1 LKPRDLVGD
10 DDRMLPSDKYR
21 IRRLPAASWET
32 DDLQQRSKDTLSR
45 SMGNE
50 TLPLHAFLDHCR
62 LLQDLRD
69 CFAVQDRLDR
79 FDRVFFF
86 LRGGNFAYV
95 YLNETFQ
102 LMERAVI
109 LPGLNHAQRP
119 QEKLQRCLRKLA
131 PSASQGQR
139 ALRLL
144 VIDEVESGSGM
155 GRILKTFEEV
165 VREPV
170 WRASPQCELTFYT
183 IRPRERMSIKLD
195 EAIRKWSGYR
205 RNAARQLSISFEH
218 FSGHLPAYDSSRHS
232 GIDTRSKGHEEQELY
247 ELVRHTEGKIRVVCS
262 ATKKRIAFA
271 QLTGATT
278 LVGFFAQLAFHLT
291 NKKAG
296 TLVQSIA
303 SGVNLRGC
311 AVCKSRFERVRERS
325 ADWA

>member
-1 LKPRDLVGD
+1 MV
-10 DDRMLPSDKYR
+10 PSDKYR
-21 IRRLPAASWET
+21 IRRSPAASWET

-45 SMGNE
+45 NMGNE
-50 TLPLHAFLDHCR
+50 SLRLHAFLDHCR
-62 LLQDLRD
+62 LLQDIRD
-69 CFAVQDRLDR
+69 CFAVQDGANR

-86 LRGGNFAYV
+86 LRGGYFAYV

-109 LPGLNHAQRP
+109 LPGLNHARRP
-119 QEKLQRCLRKLA
+119 QEKLRRCLRELA
-131 PSASQGQR
+131 KSSASQGER
-139 ALRLL
+139 TLRLL

-165 VREPV
+165 VREQA
-170 WRASPQCELTFYT
+170 WDASLQCELTFYT
-183 IRPRERMSIKLD
+183 IRPREAISIKLQ
-195 EAIRKWSGYR
+195 EAVQKWSGHR
-205 RNAARQLSISFEH
+205 RNAAKQLSITFEH
-218 FSGHLPAYDSSRHS
+218 FSGHLPGYDSSRRS
-232 GIDTRSKGHEEQELY
+232 GINTGSKGHEEHELY

-262 ATKKRIAFA
+262 ATKKRITFA

-278 LVGFFAQLAFHLT
+278 LVGYFAQLAFHLT

-296 TLVQSIA
+296 TLIESIA

-311 AVCKSRFERVRERS
+311 AVCKSQFERVRKRS